1 MTLTVTK
8 KHFAPLMEAMTE
20 LVSLAHHLET
30 KSAKILVLL
39 IMMTLMHVNRNVK
52 VSLTI
57 SLSILN
63 IYSSYH
69 KSLRNYNISS
79 IYINVFLSKDSDGES
94 GGNKSS
100 ATSLRGGSTF
110 VEYVAIPTIFL
121 AFQTSYLWRTKRNVP
136 TCYCSQQNLFQI
148 N

>member
-30 KSAKILVLL
+30 KSAKILVSLMIL
-39 IMMTLMHVNRNVK
+39 TLTHVNRNVK

-63 IYSSYH
+63 IYYH

-121 AFQTSYLWRTKRNVP
+121 AFQTSYL
-136 TCYCSQQNLFQI
+136 
-148 N
+148 

>member
-30 KSAKILVLL
+30 KCAKILVLL

-63 IYSSYH
+63 IYYH

-121 AFQTSYLWRTKRNVP
+121 AFQTSYL
-136 TCYCSQQNLFQI
+136 
-148 N
+148 

>member
-30 KSAKILVLL
+30 KSVKILVLL

-63 IYSSYH
+63 IYYH
-69 KSLRNYNISS
+69 KSLKNYNISS

-94 GGNKSS
+94 GENKSS
-100 ATSLRGGSTF
+100 ATSLRGGTTF
-110 VEYVAIPTIFL
+110 VDYVAIPTIFL
-121 AFQTSYLWRTKRNVP
+121 IFKTLYS
-136 TCYCSQQNLFQI
+136 
-148 N
+148 

>member
-1 MTLTVTK
+1 
-8 KHFAPLMEAMTE
+8 MTE
-20 LVSLAHHLET
+20 LVSLAHLLET

-79 IYINVFLSKDSDGES
+79 IYINVFLQKILMVSPEEI
-94 GGNKSS
+94 NHQ
-100 ATSLRGGSTF
+100 
-110 VEYVAIPTIFL
+110 PQ
-121 AFQTSYLWRTKRNVP
+121 AFEEDLHLLNM
-136 TCYCSQQNLFQI
+136 
-148 N
+148 

>member
-63 IYSSYH
+63 IYSPY

-121 AFQTSYLWRTKRNVP
+121 AFQTSYL
-136 TCYCSQQNLFQI
+136 
-148 N
+148 

>member
-30 KSAKILVLL
+30 KSVKILVLL

-52 VSLTI
+52 VCLTI

-63 IYSSYH
+63 IYYH

-121 AFQTSYLWRTKRNVP
+121 AFQTSYL
-136 TCYCSQQNLFQI
+136 
-148 N
+148 

>member
-63 IYSSYH
+63 IYYH

-121 AFQTSYLWRTKRNVP
+121 AFQTSYL
-136 TCYCSQQNLFQI
+136 
-148 N
+148 

>member
-1 MTLTVTK
+1 MTVPLIVTT
-8 KHFAPLMEAMTE
+8 KHFALLMEAMTE

-63 IYSSYH
+63 IYSSY

-79 IYINVFLSKDSDGES
+79 IYINVFLQKILMVSPEEI
-94 GGNKSS
+94 NHQ
-100 ATSLRGGSTF
+100 
-110 VEYVAIPTIFL
+110 PQ
-121 AFQTSYLWRTKRNVP
+121 AFEEDLHLLNM
-136 TCYCSQQNLFQI
+136 
-148 N
+148 

>member
-30 KSAKILVLL
+30 KSVKILVLL

-63 IYSSYH
+63 IY
-69 KSLRNYNISS
+69 KSLRNYNIFS
-79 IYINVFLSKDSDGES
+79 IYINVFLSKGSDSES

-100 ATSLRGGSTF
+100 AASLRGGTTF
-110 VEYVAIPTIFL
+110 VEYVAISTIFL
-121 AFQTSYLWRTKRNVP
+121 IFKTSFL
-136 TCYCSQQNLFQI
+136 
-148 N
+148 

>member
-30 KSAKILVLL
+30 KSVKILVLL

-63 IYSSYH
+63 IYYH

-79 IYINVFLSKDSDGES
+79 IYINVFLQKILMVSPEEI
-94 GGNKSS
+94 NHQ
-100 ATSLRGGSTF
+100 
-110 VEYVAIPTIFL
+110 PQ
-121 AFQTSYLWRTKRNVP
+121 AFEEDLHLLNM
-136 TCYCSQQNLFQI
+136 
-148 N
+148 